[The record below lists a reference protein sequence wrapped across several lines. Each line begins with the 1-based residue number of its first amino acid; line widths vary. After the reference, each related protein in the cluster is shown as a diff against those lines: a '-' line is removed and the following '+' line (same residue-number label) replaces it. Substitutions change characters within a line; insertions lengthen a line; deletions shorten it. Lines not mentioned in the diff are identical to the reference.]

1 MPPAMSCQA
10 RRKNE
15 EKPIDNETIRIM
27 QNHAND
33 DEKPKN
39 WTSNTE
45 AWHQEEGVTGVRLKR

>member
-39 WTSNTE
+39 
-45 AWHQEEGVTGVRLKR
+45 